1 VFLYTDPLPLAF
13 IDNVLETEFL
23 LIRRAAK
30 STITLPLSMCTDVS
44 LPPSSSL
51 PEATRYSKF
60 SHADNCFVLQFCN
73 DTKLSLVAAQELSM
87 EFYSI
92 EKCFYDSC
100 YKKLDQMK
108 KLDIVVPV
116 SHQPV
121 QSELFYFYQ
130 IFTGQYL
137 FPSLLDVRI
146 LKAEFKN
153 YDLQPISFK
162 APIIALN
169 PMILTTVFLTYTGT

>member
-1 VFLYTDPLPLAF
+1 
-13 IDNVLETEFL
+13 
-23 LIRRAAK
+23 
-30 STITLPLSMCTDVS
+30 
-44 LPPSSSL
+44 
-51 PEATRYSKF
+51 
-60 SHADNCFVLQFCN
+60 
-73 DTKLSLVAAQELSM
+73 
-87 EFYSI
+87 
-92 EKCFYDSC
+92 
-100 YKKLDQMK
+100 MK

-116 SHQPV
+116 SPQPV

-153 YDLQPISFK
+153 YDLQPTSFK

-169 PMILTTVFLTYTGT
+169 PMILTMVFLTYTGA